1 MPSWMIF
8 VNHGNLSFQ
17 NFSKYASFLL
27 IPVEDFLVL
36 SGRFSS
42 FSSSCRKR
50 EKTRGKRENFFRMK
64 KRLPNLSSAII
75 LLLLS
80 YLAQSPTGRC
90 QSGRMSTPGKC
101 VYRKPVPRVR
111 IPPCPPSIFH
121 RNIFVMSILRFLF
134 VGVWGKMERL
144 FTRENNC
151 RFDKHVDLIS
161 YGLYLGDS
169 QNLVPMNDTI
179 QFTAPFSC
187 ILYGSG
193 NWRSVFIFEN

>member
-36 SGRFSS
+36 SERFSP
-42 FSSSCRKR
+42 FSSNNRKR
-50 EKTRGKRENFFRMK
+50 EKTRGRRENFFRMK

-75 LLLLS
+75 LPLLS

-111 IPPCPPSIFH
+111 IPPCPPFYSFH
-121 RNIFVMSILRFLF
+121 NLAKSLILQGFF
-134 VGVWGKMERL
+134 
-144 FTRENNC
+144 
-151 RFDKHVDLIS
+151 IS
-161 YGLYLGDS
+161 
-169 QNLVPMNDTI
+169 
-179 QFTAPFSC
+179 
-187 ILYGSG
+187 
-193 NWRSVFIFEN
+193 

>member
-90 QSGRMSTPGKC
+90 QSGRMSTPGMC
-101 VYRKPVPRVR
+101 VPQTGTEGSNPSLSA
-111 IPPCPPSIFH
+111 INFPPQYI
-121 RNIFVMSILRFLF
+121 RDEYIAVFVCRGM
-134 VGVWGKMERL
+134 GK
-144 FTRENNC
+144 NG
-151 RFDKHVDLIS
+151 KAIYS
-161 YGLYLGDS
+161 
-169 QNLVPMNDTI
+169 
-179 QFTAPFSC
+179 
-187 ILYGSG
+187 
-193 NWRSVFIFEN
+193 

>member
-36 SGRFSS
+36 SERFSP
-42 FSSSCRKR
+42 FSSNNRKR
-50 EKTRGKRENFFRMK
+50 EKTRGRRENSFRMK

-121 RNIFVMSILRFLF
+121 HNIPIMSILLF
-134 VGVWGKMERL
+134 SFVRIWGRNGK
-144 FTRENNC
+144 N
-151 RFDKHVDLIS
+151 
-161 YGLYLGDS
+161 
-169 QNLVPMNDTI
+169 Q
-179 QFTAPFSC
+179 
-187 ILYGSG
+187 
-193 NWRSVFIFEN
+193 

>member
-36 SGRFSS
+36 SERFSP
-42 FSSSCRKR
+42 FSSNNRKR
-50 EKTRGKRENFFRMK
+50 EKTRGRRENFFRMK
-64 KRLPNLSSAII
+64 KRLPNLSSAVT
-75 LLLLS
+75 LPLLS

-111 IPPCPPSIFH
+111 IPPCPPSIFLPQCIC
-121 RNIFVMSILRFLF
+121 NEYIAVFVCRGM
-134 VGVWGKMERL
+134 GKKWGKTESLLLER
-144 FTRENNC
+144 
-151 RFDKHVDLIS
+151 VS
-161 YGLYLGDS
+161 
-169 QNLVPMNDTI
+169 NLANK
-179 QFTAPFSC
+179 
-187 ILYGSG
+187 GS
-193 NWRSVFIFEN
+193 RVYYAQ

>member
-36 SGRFSS
+36 SERFSP
-42 FSSSCRKR
+42 FSSNNRKR
-50 EKTRGKRENFFRMK
+50 EKTRGRRENFFRMK
-64 KRLPNLSSAII
+64 KRLPNLSSAVT
-75 LLLLS
+75 LSLLS

-111 IPPCPPSIFH
+111 IPPCPPFYSFH
-121 RNIFVMSILRFLF
+121 NLAKSLILQGFF
-134 VGVWGKMERL
+134 
-144 FTRENNC
+144 
-151 RFDKHVDLIS
+151 IS
-161 YGLYLGDS
+161 
-169 QNLVPMNDTI
+169 
-179 QFTAPFSC
+179 
-187 ILYGSG
+187 
-193 NWRSVFIFEN
+193 

>member
-1 MPSWMIF
+1 MPDCPEAVKVEKEKNSYLLCGKNRAGREEICHALMDDF

-36 SGRFSS
+36 SERFSP
-42 FSSSCRKR
+42 FSSNNRKR
-50 EKTRGKRENFFRMK
+50 EKTRGRRENFFRMK

-121 RNIFVMSILRFLF
+121 RNIFVMDILRFLF
-134 VGVWGKMERL
+134 AGVWGKYW
-144 FTRENNC
+144 EN
-151 RFDKHVDLIS
+151 
-161 YGLYLGDS
+161 
-169 QNLVPMNDTI
+169 
-179 QFTAPFSC
+179 
-187 ILYGSG
+187 
-193 NWRSVFIFEN
+193 E

>member
-36 SGRFSS
+36 SGRISS

-64 KRLPNLSSAII
+64 KRLPNLSSAVT
-75 LLLLS
+75 LSLLS

-111 IPPCPPSIFH
+111 IPPCPPFYSFH
-121 RNIFVMSILRFLF
+121 NLAKSLILQGFF
-134 VGVWGKMERL
+134 
-144 FTRENNC
+144 
-151 RFDKHVDLIS
+151 IS
-161 YGLYLGDS
+161 
-169 QNLVPMNDTI
+169 
-179 QFTAPFSC
+179 
-187 ILYGSG
+187 
-193 NWRSVFIFEN
+193 

>member
-27 IPVEDFLVL
+27 IPIENFLVL
-36 SGRFSS
+36 PRRFSS
-42 FSSSCRKR
+42 FSSNCRKR
-50 EKTRGKRENFFRMK
+50 EKTRGRRENFFRMK

-111 IPPCPPSIFH
+111 IPPCPPLIFR

-134 VGVWGKMERL
+134 VGTWGKNG
-144 FTRENNC
+144 ENPLSRNPL
-151 RFDKHVDLIS
+151 RIEYRYVI
-161 YGLYLGDS
+161 
-169 QNLVPMNDTI
+169 
-179 QFTAPFSC
+179 
-187 ILYGSG
+187 
-193 NWRSVFIFEN
+193 

>member
-36 SGRFSS
+36 SERFSP
-42 FSSSCRKR
+42 FSSNNRKR
-50 EKTRGKRENFFRMK
+50 EKTRGRRENFFRMK

-111 IPPCPPSIFH
+111 IPPCPPSIFY
-121 RNIFVMSILRFLF
+121 RNIFVKSVL
-134 VGVWGKMERL
+134 RL
-144 FTRENNC
+144 FIYEDMGKKWGNIAII
-151 RFDKHVDLIS
+151 FDLLHYYS
-161 YGLYLGDS
+161 
-169 QNLVPMNDTI
+169 
-179 QFTAPFSC
+179 
-187 ILYGSG
+187 
-193 NWRSVFIFEN
+193 